1 MSVKQ
6 KLFFTFFLYILFT
19 GLAWGASEV
28 KTGPIDFT
36 IEPILSS
43 EWVCYI
49 QDNDLYIRS
58 IKNDPIKVRGGKD
71 ASGSIL
77 SPTLLAGG
85 NSVFV
90 GWIER
95 GMNSNTI
102 RFTTFSHDKEEL
114 ARKDTELTGET
125 KATHIK
131 LFKDKKDR
139 LFIIESSSGKTPG
152 LSLNISLD
160 GGEHFKKTTVKLDD
174 LEALFNPT
182 PLSVNDTLYVFFAG
196 VKDDTM
202 HIGMQSF
209 EIPSMKIKEDK
220 VLKKTKGISFIE
232 ALETGGTPLVIYK
245 SMRDENVFYLE
256 GFLKKDDSWKATDI
270 KAAQGLD
277 VARMDYHVWNDG
289 RILIVFS
296 GEERGKSK
304 QRMYA
309 AVSEDKG
316 ENWDVRR
323 IDNKQ
328 FDNTKAWLPRMAV
341 DGEKVMAVWEDSR
354 NIRSGVWAKLSPDR
368 GKTWLTRDILISEN
382 NAYAFRPRITFAK
395 KTFHIAWDQFKDD
408 EKKVAYLALI
418 QMNWDN
424 LVKIASKKEKSLS
437 PEKKEALL
445 RERVDAYWKGMI
457 KGDLKTTYEI
467 HDPFYRARIPLD
479 YYTSHRGPMVY
490 HQYRI
495 EDVAIEENVATV
507 KIKVTYEIPRIT
519 ILGRD
524 TSMPP
529 KEVTAE
535 DTYLFLDGTWY
546 RKFVDALSGGSAI
559 DY

>member
-1 MSVKQ
+1 MKVKQ
-6 KLFFTFFLYILFT
+6 KLIFIFFLYLLLAGT
-19 GLAWGASEV
+19 AWGFSEV
-28 KTGPIDFT
+28 KTGPVDFT
-36 IEPILSS
+36 FEPILSS

-49 QDNDLYIRS
+49 EDNDLYIRS
-58 IKNDPIKVRGGKD
+58 ITNDPIKVRKKEE
-71 ASGSIL
+71 ASGAIL
-77 SPTLLAGG
+77 SPALWADK

-95 GMNSNTI
+95 GMNNNTV
-102 RFTTFSHDKEEL
+102 RLATFSHDKEKL
-114 ARKDTELTGET
+114 KRKDTELTGET
-125 KATHIK
+125 KATNIK
-131 LFKDKKDR
+131 LFIDEKDR
-139 LFIIESSSGKTPG
+139 LFLISSSSGKTPG
-152 LSLNISLD
+152 LSLNLSLD

-174 LEALFNPT
+174 LEAFYNPT

-196 VKDDTM
+196 VEDGTTLL
-202 HIGMQSF
+202 GMKSF

-232 ALETGGTPLVIYK
+232 ALKIGDTPLVIYK
-245 SMRDENVFYLE
+245 SIRENIFYLE
-256 GFLKKDDSWKATDI
+256 GFLKTDDSWTATEI

-304 QRMYA
+304 QKMYA
-309 AVSEDKG
+309 GVSEDKG
-316 ENWDVRR
+316 RNWDVKR
-323 IDNKQ
+323 IDNKK

-341 DGEKVMAVWEDSR
+341 DGHNVVVVWEDSR

-368 GKTWLTRDILISEN
+368 GETWVTRDILISDYK
-382 NAYAFRPRITFAK
+382 AYTFRPRITFAK
-395 KTFHIAWDQFKDD
+395 KAFHIAWDQFKDD
-408 EKKVAYLALI
+408 EKKVAYLALVK
-418 QMNWDN
+418 MNWDN
-424 LVKIASKKEKSLS
+424 LAKIASKKENSLS

-457 KGDLKTTYEI
+457 TGDLKTTYEI

-490 HQYRI
+490 QQYRI
-495 EDVAIEENVATV
+495 EDVTIEDNVAMV
-507 KIKVTYEIPRIT
+507 NIKVTYEIPRIT

>member
-1 MSVKQ
+1 
-6 KLFFTFFLYILFT
+6 
-19 GLAWGASEV
+19 
-28 KTGPIDFT
+28 
-36 IEPILSS
+36 
-43 EWVCYI
+43 
-49 QDNDLYIRS
+49 
-58 IKNDPIKVRGGKD
+58 
-71 ASGSIL
+71 
-77 SPTLLAGG
+77 
-85 NSVFV
+85 
-90 GWIER
+90 
-95 GMNSNTI
+95 
-102 RFTTFSHDKEEL
+102 
-114 ARKDTELTGET
+114 
-125 KATHIK
+125 
-131 LFKDKKDR
+131 
-139 LFIIESSSGKTPG
+139 
-152 LSLNISLD
+152 
-160 GGEHFKKTTVKLDD
+160 
-174 LEALFNPT
+174 
-182 PLSVNDTLYVFFAG
+182 
-196 VKDDTM
+196 
-202 HIGMQSF
+202 
-209 EIPSMKIKEDK
+209 MKIKEDR

-232 ALETGGTPLVIYK
+232 ALKPGGTPLVIYK
-245 SMRDENVFYLE
+245 AMHENVFYLE
-256 GFLKKDDSWKATDI
+256 GFLKRDDSWKATEI

-304 QRMYA
+304 QKMYA
-309 AVSEDKG
+309 GVSEDKG
-316 ENWDVRR
+316 ENWDVKR
-323 IDNKQ
+323 IDNKK

-341 DGEKVMAVWEDSR
+341 DGHNVVVVWEDSR

-368 GKTWLTRDILISEN
+368 GKTWLTRDILISDN
-382 NAYAFRPRITFAK
+382 KAYAFRPRITFAK
-395 KTFHIAWDQFKDD
+395 KAFHIAWDQFKDD
-408 EKKVAYLALI
+408 EKKVASLALVK
-418 QMNWDN
+418 MNWDN
-424 LVKIASKKEKSLS
+424 LAKIASKKEKSLS

-445 RERVDAYWKGMI
+445 RERVDAYWKGMVT
-457 KGDLKTTYEI
+457 GDLKTTYEI

-495 EDVAIEENVATV
+495 EDVTIEDNVAMV